1 MGTHMSQRWAPG
13 RLGAGAFVGLPVV
26 LRRVS
31 KVTQVTVCGQSGH
44 WGRESGG
51 GHGRAEK
58 GSAGS
63 TSASRVPDQV
73 APPSLPRG
81 DREDGGGWYLPGR
94 TGHAEASL
102 WTAQGL
108 ARVRGARGALPV
120 LTSAAFSRLQVRD
133 GTARTRLPHP
143 GHLC

>member
-1 MGTHMSQRWAPG
+1 MGTHMSQRWASG

-26 LRRVS
+26 LWRVS

-63 TSASRVPDQV
+63 ASASRVPDQV

-81 DREDGGGWYLPGR
+81 DREDGGGGIC
-94 TGHAEASL
+94 
-102 WTAQGL
+102 
-108 ARVRGARGALPV
+108 RGAQDMLKPLSGRRRVLPE
-120 LTSAAFSRLQVRD
+120 SA
-133 GTARTRLPHP
+133 GPEARS
-143 GHLC
+143 LC